1 MNKQLTKKTIGIAAS
16 AALMASLAFSGS
28 AFADPGN
35 GVKNGPKGSIGLFS
49 ICYIETEA
57 EYGVDVPTP
66 YLRVE
71 TTITDQSSVLGD
83 ATLDGMTVQALEK
96 YKGPWSNPDN
106 FAEIGDPH
114 PSYPVLAGDPPAA
127 SVTSRIPLCQSAMGN
142 ATLSSAA
149 RSVNALITVEITDEH
164 NNKDMGFTA
173 RCSDDPDT
181 YYVDEVAEL
190 NVWKKDLCNN

>member
-16 AALMASLAFSGS
+16 AALMATLAFSSS
-28 AFADPGN
+28 AYADPGN

-57 EYGVDVPTP
+57 EYGVEVPTP

-71 TTITDQSSVLGD
+71 TTVTDESSVLGD
-83 ATLDGMTVQALEK
+83 ATLAGMTVQAKEK
-96 YKGPWSNPDN
+96 YKGTWNDPDN
-106 FAEIGDPH
+106 FAPIGDPDV
-114 PSYPVLAGDPPAA
+114 SYPVLAGVPPKAE
-127 SVTSRIPLCQSAMGN
+127 VTSRIPLCQSAMGN
-142 ATLSSAA
+142 DTLSADA

-164 NNKDMGFTA
+164 NNKTDGFTA

-190 NVWKKDLCNN
+190 NVWKQDICN

>member
-16 AALMASLAFSGS
+16 AALIASLAVSGS
-28 AFADPGN
+28 AFAGPGN
-35 GVKNGPKGSIGLFS
+35 NNGPKGSIGLYS

-57 EYGVDVPTP
+57 EIGVDVPAP

-71 TTITDQSSVLGD
+71 TTITDESSVLGD
-83 ATLDGMTVQALEK
+83 ATLDGMVVQAREK

-106 FAEIGDPH
+106 FQDIGDPDV
-114 PSYPVLAGDPPAA
+114 SYPELAGAPPAA
-127 SVTSRIPLCQSAMGN
+127 HVTSRIPLCQSAMGN
-142 ATLSSAA
+142 PTLTKDA
-149 RSVNALITVEITDEH
+149 RSVNALITIQITDEH
-164 NNKDMGFTA
+164 NNKEMGFTA

-190 NVWKKDLCNN
+190 NVWKQNLCQ